1 MKKGFTMIELIF
13 VIVILGILA
22 SVAIPRLASTR
33 TDAEISAAVANIR
46 TLIGDLSS
54 YYAVKGSF
62 TDAKWGDVT
71 NVPIHFSR
79 NRPVSNAKVTEGD
92 DDGAVYLSAGGTDCI
107 VIRIREKT
115 NATATTPATPA
126 CIEIAKVRSN
136 ADTGICPEVIAAA
149 PIKAFLDAKVPG
161 IEPIEE
167 NSQGQK
173 EGGIIPLG
181 SSVSI
186 YPEATTTPAPTPT
199 PVP

>member
-22 SVAIPRLASTR
+22 SVAIPRLAATR
-33 TDAEISAAVANIR
+33 TDAEVSALAGNIR

-79 NRPVSNAKVTEGD
+79 NRPVSNAKVTEGIE
-92 DDGAVYLSAGGTDCI
+92 DDGTVYLSAGGIDCI
-107 VIRIREKT
+107 VIRVRDREGDE
-115 NATATTPATPA
+115 PAN
-126 CIEIAKVRSN
+126 IQIAKTRDN
-136 ADTGICPEVIAAA
+136 KTRGICPEVLDAA
-149 PIKAFLDAKVPG
+149 PIKAFLDAKVPDITI
-161 IEPIEE
+161 IESDGAGVIALE
-167 NSQGQK
+167 
-173 EGGIIPLG
+173 

-186 YPEATTTPAPTPT
+186 HQ
-199 PVP
+199 